1 MEELPRPPLF
11 NSRKKRDEKHFW
23 ICNLGSWNLSLV
35 WRRNNK
41 KMDAW
46 DSSLIKAAYKTVG
59 MLLCVSAEV
68 AEK

>member
-1 MEELPRPPLF
+1 
-11 NSRKKRDEKHFW
+11 
-23 ICNLGSWNLSLV
+23 
-35 WRRNNK
+35 
-41 KMDAW
+41 MDAW